1 MQNYQLTIR
10 LEAFFKSIP
19 VAYHATLIIPAT
31 AFNDAAF
38 RRSLGTLDNCLTANH
53 IATPKKKKMYVLMM
67 TLNCFRVS
75 LEAPAAGT

>member
-53 IATPKKKKMYVLMM
+53 IATPKKKKKCMCL
-67 TLNCFRVS
+67 
-75 LEAPAAGT
+75 